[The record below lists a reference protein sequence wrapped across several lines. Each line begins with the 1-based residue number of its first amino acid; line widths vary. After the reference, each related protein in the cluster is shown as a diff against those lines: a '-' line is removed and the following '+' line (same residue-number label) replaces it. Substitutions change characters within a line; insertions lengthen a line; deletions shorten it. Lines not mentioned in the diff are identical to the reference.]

1 MVKLTIDVSLCTIHP
16 DKMAVNLTG
25 QEITEHVLFDIDV
38 AIKDILGEFY
48 DRGCDLKSTENN
60 WPYSKKFCLDDGSL
74 LEVNLC
80 KAAHQVDSSFSDI
93 RVNEDDYAIFDVSVN
108 NKLFTNIWEAVD
120 FAIETICEEG
130 ENK

>member
-1 MVKLTIDVSLCTIHP
+1 MVKLTMNVSLCTIHA
-16 DKMAVNLTG
+16 DKLSVNLTG
-25 QEITEHVLFDIDV
+25 REITEHVLFDTDV
-38 AIKDILGEFY
+38 ATRDILNEFY
-48 DRGCDLKSTENN
+48 SRGCDLKSTENN
-60 WPYSKKFCLDDGSL
+60 WPYSRKFHLDDGSL
-74 LEVNLC
+74 LEVNLS